1 MRLLIFMQEKLADMK
16 AKFVTKVA
24 IKIKPS
30 STTEEEDTTKV
41 MPQFKVFVNDEM
53 GMAKQMVVRD
63 KINQM
68 VAVADHISRG
78 SDT

>member
-1 MRLLIFMQEKLADMK
+1 
-16 AKFVTKVA
+16 
-24 IKIKPS
+24 
-30 STTEEEDTTKV
+30 

-63 KINQM
+63 KVNQM

>member
-1 MRLLIFMQEKLADMK
+1 MVSQGDNVHLILYHKYFSQFLN
-16 AKFVTKVA
+16 
-24 IKIKPS
+24 S
-30 STTEEEDTTKV
+30 STTEEEDQTKV